1 MGNRKTVS
9 LQQNCINNSTILHG
23 VVLFCISTDNLY
35 NKYNLY
41 NFLSSA
47 AAAASLLFML
57 YELSVLSVTWS

>member
-35 NKYNLY
+35 NKIQLIQ
-41 NFLSSA
+41 
-47 AAAASLLFML
+47 
-57 YELSVLSVTWS
+57 LSVQCCRCSIFVVYVV